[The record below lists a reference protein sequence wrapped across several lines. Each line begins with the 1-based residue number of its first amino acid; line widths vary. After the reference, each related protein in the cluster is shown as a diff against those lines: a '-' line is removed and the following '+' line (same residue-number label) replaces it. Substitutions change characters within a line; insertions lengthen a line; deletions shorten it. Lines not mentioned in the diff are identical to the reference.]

1 MAKRFGGLVLFAG
14 LVLLS
19 GSSGCGDDH
28 HNPDPCRGQCSPGK
42 PYCAPDG
49 KCVECVYN
57 SDCPPGDF
65 CNKNY
70 ECKH

>member
-1 MAKRFGGLVLFAG
+1 MRKWIGGMALLAG
-14 LVLLS
+14 LGLLA

-28 HNPDPCRGQCSPGK
+28 HGPDPCGGQCTPSRPF
-42 PYCAPDG
+42 CSPDG
-49 KCVECVYN
+49 HCVECVYN
-57 SDCPPGDF
+57 SDCPPGYV